1 MILVAS
7 PSKPFQFTPK
17 ATPRRKVVIADYTAE
32 IDALYTA
39 VEQSSQGDIK
49 PPMTWDLKGI
59 TDFVRATV
67 RNVVETDTTE
77 DELEDDVDIFQSGA
91 DRYVHF
97 HLNHNPANAYGTRKN
112 SLSAT
117 WIRNS
122 ILLALRKTG
131 PLSSSS
137 IRALPIDLVFN
148 FPSVSTLSAFL
159 FGVTLLVPQNQ
170 GVQVKDEEE
179 DDEVLDTSWTTE
191 LGKVGQTIVKLRK
204 SRKGEPPLIVIHGA
218 GGTIHAFGPLQEKF
232 RSALWVIQVTPDVP
246 LTSLEAQT
254 TFYYQ
259 KIKVN
264 EIRLSI

>member
-17 ATPRRKVVIADYTAE
+17 GTPKRKVVIADYATE
-32 IDALYTA
+32 IEELYAT
-39 VEQSSQGDIK
+39 VEQSSQTGVQPPAKWSLEGIK
-49 PPMTWDLKGI
+49 N
-59 TDFVRATV
+59 FVRATV
-67 RNVVETDTTE
+67 KNVVETEEEFLDE
-77 DELEDDVDIFQSGA
+77 DDIFQNGA
-91 DRYVHF
+91 DRYALSLLCVSVR
-97 HLNHNPANAYGTRKN
+97 RKPVLSMFLGC

-131 PLSSSS
+131 PLSSRG
-137 IRALPIDLVFN
+137 IRALPIDFVFT
-148 FPSVSTLSAFL
+148 FPSISTLSAFL
-159 FGVTLLVPQNQ
+159 FGVTLTAEQNQ
-170 GVQVKDEEE
+170 ETQSGDKVDDEE
-179 DDEVLDTSWTTE
+179 DDEVIDTKWTTE

-218 GGTIHAFGPLQEKF
+218 GGTVHAFGPLQEKF

-254 TFYYQ
+254 AFYFE
-259 KIKVN
+259 KIKV
-264 EIRLSI
+264 RH